1 MEHEPLTK
9 EMVAKMQRETCH
21 RHKGKTPKGSK
32 VADLQALKHR
42 MTSSV
47 FIIDSPESYALVQ
60 KLQEKPISP
69 GSIRRVLTLHGK
81 KAKGSVKRGS
91 FPAKLQSVAD
101 RVKLHKERGDVA
113 SVELKVIEK
122 YPVSLDRARQVQSE
136 TQREDGFVGKE
147 SLAAKLQ
154 SAAQKTENIQGR
166 ASTASLK
173 RVGKNKRKSRSLVDS
188 DDESDDIMPPA
199 PPRFR

>member
-1 MEHEPLTK
+1 
-9 EMVAKMQRETCH
+9 
-21 RHKGKTPKGSK
+21 
-32 VADLQALKHR
+32 

-69 GSIRRVLTLHGK
+69 GSIRRVLALHGK
-81 KAKGSVKRGS
+81 KTKGSVKRGS

-101 RVKLHKERGDVA
+101 RVKLHKERGEVA

-122 YPVSLDRARQVQSE
+122 YPVLLERASQVQSE
-136 TQREDGFVGKE
+136 TQRESGFVGKE

-154 SAAQKTENIQGR
+154 SAAQKTENVQGR
-166 ASTASLK
+166 TSGAPSKL
-173 RVGKNKRKSRSLVDS
+173 GGKRKRKARSLVDS
-188 DDESDDIMPPA
+188 DNESDDIPPCA